1 MNKIKFLK
9 TLNALSYLK
18 LEGIS
23 FRENEKRFYN
33 YDFTAKPVGVV
44 TKSSGIVSCNC
55 RQCTIHLSF
64 DCVYCTGVRL
74 IEILPYSAHQELI
87 KVMKEVVQ

>member
-18 LEGIS
+18 LEGITQRS
-23 FRENEKRFYN
+23 PERRYYHF
-33 YDFTAKPVGVV
+33 DFNKPVDVV
-44 TKSSGIVSCNC
+44 TNGIGITGCTC
-55 RQCTIHLSF
+55 KQCSVKLSF
-64 DCVYCTGVRL
+64 DCVYCFGVRL